1 MQNSVCSYVLVRV
14 NQEKKKKVILKNGW
28 GSTDLDILGQTRRSL
43 YAVSCFDSGQSQLLE
58 GL

>member
-1 MQNSVCSYVLVRV
+1 MQSNVCSYVLVRA
-14 NQEKKKKVILKNGW
+14 NQEKKKVILKNGW
-28 GSTDLDILGQTRRSL
+28 GSTELDILGQTRQSL